1 MRGHNGSVSELLVR
15 IRQLPSAGLRL
26 FFLKDVVFVLCGLP
40 AVLSV
45 WDAVAHQSSINPY
58 NAIIRDTGYWSLRFL
73 CGTIAITPVRWLSH
87 WHVLIK
93 FRRMTGL
100 FAFFYGVLHLVV
112 YFVFDHIAAVS
123 LADRLSPLR
132 LVEEATW
139 SASVEIVERPF
150 FAIGFIALGLLVP
163 LAATSTAGMIRTL
176 GGRRWQAL
184 HQLVYPAT
192 IAGVVHTYWPLT
204 PRAPRY
210 AVILGLVLLLR
221 LARAVERRPAASARP
236 T

>member
-1 MRGHNGSVSELLVR
+1 MTRVADLPARPDRKVLLD
-15 IRQLPSAGLRL
+15 PSLTFRL
-26 FFLKDVVFVLCGLP
+26 ALKPVVFVLCGLP
-40 AVLSV
+40 AALSV
-45 WDAVAHQSSINPY
+45 WDAFAHQSSINPY

-73 CGTIAITPVRWLSH
+73 CATIAITPVRWLTH
-87 WHVLIK
+87 WHILIK
-93 FRRMTGL
+93 FRRMMGL

-132 LVEEATW
+132 LALEATW

-150 FAIGFIALGLLVP
+150 FAIGFVALVLLVP

-184 HQLVYPAT
+184 HRLVYPAA
-192 IAGVVHTYWPLT
+192 IASVVHTYWPLT
-204 PRAPRY
+204 LRAPRY
-210 AVILGLVLLLR
+210 AVILGVVLLLR
-221 LARAVERRPAASARP
+221 LGRAVARRPAASARP